1 MRLLWMLL
9 ATAALTLPF
18 AALTRAPWTPP
29 GADDAVLRLSW
40 RMSITAR
47 GTCRP
52 RTQAELDAQ
61 PVHMRTPEV
70 CASDTS
76 TYVVITR
83 LDDSRP
89 DTLQLLRGG
98 MKGDRPLF
106 VLEDRRLTPG
116 RHALGIR
123 LLRVGDDGTEVL
135 TSLDTTLVLESGRI
149 ALVTLDA
156 GATRLIMR

>member
-29 GADDAVLRLSW
+29 GAGDAVLRLSW
-40 RMSITAR
+40 RMSISAR
-47 GTCRP
+47 GECRP
-52 RTQAELDAQ
+52 RTPAELDAL

-70 CASDTS
+70 CAADTS

-83 LDDSRP
+83 LDDGPP

-98 MKGDRPLF
+98 VKGDRPLF
-106 VLEDRRLTPG
+106 VLEDRRLPPG
-116 RHALGIR
+116 HYTLGIR
-123 LLRVGDDGTEVL
+123 LLRLDDDGAEVL
-135 TSLDTTLVLESGRI
+135 TSLDTTLALVSGRI
-149 ALVTLDA
+149 ALFTLDA
-156 GATRLIMR
+156 GGRKLIVR

>member
-47 GTCRP
+47 GNCRQ
-52 RTQAELDAQ
+52 RTQTELDAL
-61 PVHMRTPEV
+61 PAHMRAPEV
-70 CASDTS
+70 CAADTS

-83 LDDSRP
+83 LNDTRP

-98 MKGDRPLF
+98 VKGDRPLF
-106 VLEDRRLTPG
+106 VLEDRRLPPG
-116 RHALGIR
+116 RHAVGIR
-123 LLRVGDDGTEVL
+123 LLRLGDDGAEVL
-135 TSLDTTLVLESGRI
+135 TSLDTTLSLVSGSI

-156 GATRLIMR
+156 GGRKLIVR